1 MKITKIDPILH
12 SELFNHYC
20 ANVTI
25 KSRLVK
31 VGEQEYFI
39 TCNESDINIQPFNL
53 GLYFFYSSKI
63 TKGVMEAFKV

>member
-12 SELFNHYC
+12 NKVFNEYF
-20 ANVTI
+20 ANVII

-31 VGEQEYFI
+31 GGEQEYFI

-53 GLYFFYSSKI
+53 GLYFFYSDKI
-63 TKGVMEAFKV
+63 TKEVMEAFKI